1 VARSVPVAQ
10 GSEVEVSIAEK
21 ALRETD
27 NSVETINGYET
38 WAKAVERIR
47 WVMNTLGSIAEV

>member
-1 VARSVPVAQ
+1 MPVAQ
-10 GSEVEVSIAEK
+10 GSEAEVSNAIAEK

-27 NSVETINGYET
+27 NSVETINCYET

>member
-1 VARSVPVAQ
+1 VPVAQ
-10 GSEVEVSIAEK
+10 GSEAEVSIAEK

-27 NSVETINGYET
+27 NSVETMNCYET

-47 WVMNTLGSIAEV
+47 WVMTTLGSIAEV